1 MVTHIQLQKAELEP
15 VRRRRRFMPI
25 MLTLA
30 ALLLLAWGGYWYT
43 AYSLANG
50 FISDASAAQPSD
62 NIAFGCG
69 DRRLGGFP
77 LQLTV
82 DCQSVISTNGQAMR
96 ASLGGVAA
104 TAPLYNPGRVQAD
117 IVGPFEVVGDG
128 YAIRSNWRGGSVG
141 FTAGLDGVR
150 DATAAFSSL
159 DFEIQDAAGETQWS
173 ANAAA
178 WSTQVRPA
186 VREQPALHVVVSA
199 ADLNIAFGGD
209 AFPEMSGTANLTL
222 LGAGNRIDGD
232 PARIL
237 GRWLG
242 AGGDFQ
248 IDFLTVTSGDVL
260 AEITGPMSLGRNG
273 SLTGRVM
280 VRYVGQEDLPTLVA
294 AIFPW
299 YADDAETIAEAIRAL
314 SREIQMRGELAHEVQ
329 LIIEDGVVKIGLIPI
344 LTIPSVGDLNHLI

>member
-1 MVTHIQLQKAELEP
+1 
-15 VRRRRRFMPI
+15 MPI
-25 MLTLA
+25 MLTLV

-50 FISDASAAQPSD
+50 FISDASAAAPSD

-82 DCQSVISTNGQAMR
+82 DCQSFISTNGPAMR

-117 IVGPFEVVGDG
+117 IVGPFEVVGEG
-128 YAIRSNWRGGSVG
+128 YAIRSNWRGGQCRLHRWSRWRPRRDRGLLVARFRG
-141 FTAGLDGVR
+141 FKTLLAKRNGRRMRLPGR
-150 DATAAFSSL
+150 PKF
-159 DFEIQDAAGETQWS
+159 GR
-173 ANAAA
+173 
-178 WSTQVRPA
+178 RPA
-186 VREQPALHVVVSA
+186 SSRRYMSSFSA
-199 ADLNIAFGGD
+199 ADLIIAFGGD
-209 AFPEMSGTANLTL
+209 AFPEMSGTANLTV

-237 GRWLG
+237 GRWLD

-314 SREIQMRGELAHEVQ
+314 SREIEMRGRACA
-329 LIIEDGVVKIGLIPI
+329 
-344 LTIPSVGDLNHLI
+344 